1 MTNEQKVIAA
11 NAAYIGELLKEIE
24 ELLRDITRLEKSR
37 DYAQDQYNK
46 ECNKLIASEKELQA
60 ANVENLDLEFELE
73 YTQKQLKAAKESSE
87 GLTQDLIESEKNIAE
102 LREQL
107 EKMTGERDEADKLVT
122 YLRTGKDE
130 FRKECDRLTDSNKA
144 LKLALELK
152 QLNGPDVAE
161 LRKEIRQL
169 QDQNDELTRMCA
181 PDPDIPPVHVKTAEE
196 IAEWCDSVACA
207 VCNHMQIDDE
217 GNRECDLEIYGDEPC
232 NWSIHVIKTL
242 NKVIKFSTEQES
254 ANVIVADEEDD
265 E

>member
-1 MTNEQKVIAA
+1 MTNEQKFIAA
-11 NAAYIGELLKEIE
+11 NAAYIE
-24 ELLRDITRLEKSR
+24 ELIRDVDRLEKSR
-37 DYAQDQYNK
+37 DYVTNELNR
-46 ECNKLIASEKELQA
+46 ECNKMVAAEKELKEAQ
-60 ANVENLDLEFELE
+60 VKNLDLEFELE
-73 YTQKQLKAAKESSE
+73 DTQKQLKAAKESSE
-87 GLTQDLIESEKNIAE
+87 GLTHDLIQSEERIAE

-130 FRKECDRLTDSNKA
+130 FRKECDRLTNSNKA

-196 IAEWCDSVACA
+196 IRKMCVESNMCSDCGKDGKNGVDGAGGCRFSLNYMLPAEWSTEE
-207 VCNHMQIDDE
+207 IDAIDA
-217 GNRECDLEIYGDEPC
+217 I
-232 NWSIHVIKTL
+232 
-242 NKVIKFSTEQES
+242 IKFATAPE
-254 ANVIVADEEDD
+254 AAK
-265 E
+265 

>member
-11 NAAYIGELLKEIE
+11 NAAYIE
-24 ELLRDITRLEKSR
+24 ELIRDVDRLEKSR
-37 DYAQDQYNK
+37 DYVTNEMNK
-46 ECNKLIASEKELQA
+46 ECNKLAAAEKELQE

-73 YTQKQLKAAKESSE
+73 DTQKQLKAAKESSE
-87 GLTQDLIESEKNIAE
+87 GLTQDLIQSEKRIAD
-102 LREQL
+102 LREEL
-107 EKMTGERDEADKLVT
+107 EWTV
-122 YLRTGKDE
+122 
-130 FRKECDRLTDSNKA
+130 KECDRLTDSNKA

-207 VCNHMQIDDE
+207 VCNHMQIDD
-217 GNRECDLEIYGDEPC
+217 GGYGKCDLDIYGGEPC
-232 NWSIHVIKTL
+232 CWSSHVIATL

-254 ANVIVADEEDD
+254 ANVIVTDAEADE
-265 E
+265 

>member
-46 ECNKLIASEKELQA
+46 KCNKLIASEKELQA

-73 YTQKQLKAAKESSE
+73 DTQKKLEAAKESSE

-102 LREQL
+102 LRE
-107 EKMTGERDEADKLVT
+107 ERD
-122 YLRTGKDE
+122 
-130 FRKECDRLTDSNKA
+130 RLADSNKA

-152 QLNGPDVAE
+152 QLNGPYVSE
-161 LRKEIRQL
+161 LKKEIRQL
-169 QDQNDELTRMCA
+169 QDQNDELVRMCA
-181 PDPDIPPVHVKTAEE
+181 PDPDIPERHVKTAEE
-196 IAEWCDSVACA
+196 ISQWCRSFGDCDT
-207 VCNHMQIDDE
+207 CNYMKIDDE
-217 GNRECDLEIYGDEPC
+217 GDGECNLEIYGDEPC
-232 NWSIHVIKTL
+232 CWSSHMIETL
-242 NKVIKFSTEQES
+242 DRIISFEEP
-254 ANVIVADEEDD
+254 ADVIVADEEDD